1 MRIQRAGRPQS
12 THSSTALTLML
23 LASSLAFA
31 ACATSTAPPPGAAEV
46 REKLS
51 ALQRDPDLA
60 ERARVELR
68 EAELAVRVAEEP
80 LREDEIELGEH
91 RVYVADRKVEIAE
104 ARATTQLAEDQRA
117 RISEE
122 RGRSRLEARTQEAD
136 ASREALGRARAS
148 VAAARAS
155 EATTETEALRET
167 AKLQGQIDELEAEA
181 TERGLVLTLRDVLF
195 ATGSAQLGM
204 GPNENLSRLLGF
216 LEQYPDR
223 RIVIEGHTDDVG
235 SAGLNRRLS
244 GRRAE
249 SVRDYLVQRGIESRR
264 ISTVGVGEERPVAT
278 NDSVAGRQQNRRVA
292 IIIGDPGSASP
303 ASSASTR

>member
-1 MRIQRAGRPQS
+1 MRIQRAGKRPS
-12 THSSTALTLML
+12 MHSSAGLTLL
-23 LASSLAFA
+23 LSSSLVLA
-31 ACATSTAPPPGAAEV
+31 ACATPTAPPSGSTEV

-51 ALQRDPDLA
+51 ALQRNPDLA

-80 LREDEIELGEH
+80 LREDQSELGEH
-91 RVYVADRKVEIAE
+91 RVYVADRKLEIAE
-104 ARATTQLAEDQRA
+104 ARAMTQLAEDQRA

-122 RGRSRLEARTQEAD
+122 RGRSRLQARTQEAD

-155 EATTETEALRET
+155 EATTEKESLRE
-167 AKLQGQIDELEAEA
+167 ASKLQDQIDALEAEA

-195 ATGSAQLGM
+195 ATGSAQLGV
-204 GPNENLSRLLGF
+204 GPNENLSRLLSF

-235 SAGLNRRLS
+235 SAELNRRLS

-249 SVRDYLVQRGIESRR
+249 SVRDYLVQRGIASRR
-264 ISTVGVGEERPVAT
+264 ISTVGIGEERPVAT

-292 IIIGDPGSASP
+292 VIIEDPGSAGP
-303 ASSASTR
+303 ASSASSR

>member
-1 MRIQRAGRPQS
+1 MRIQRTGKRQTTHAS
-12 THSSTALTLML
+12 TGLALL
-23 LASSLAFA
+23 LSSSLALA
-31 ACATSTAPPPGAAEV
+31 ACATPTARPPGSAAV

-51 ALQRDPDLA
+51 ALQGDPDLA

-68 EAELAVRVAEEP
+68 EAELAVRVAEKP

-91 RVYVADRKVEIAE
+91 RVYVADRMVEIAE
-104 ARATTQLAEDQRA
+104 ARAMTQLAEDQRA

-136 ASREALGRARAS
+136 ASREALGRAR
-148 VAAARAS
+148 VAADAARTSEARA
-155 EATTETEALRET
+155 ETEALRET
-167 AKLQGQIDELEAEA
+167 AKLQAQVDELEAEA

-195 ATGSAQLGM
+195 ATGSAKLGM

-223 RIVIEGHTDDVG
+223 QIVIEGHTDDVG
-235 SAGLNRRLS
+235 SAELNRRLS

-249 SVRDYLVQRGIESRR
+249 SVRDYLVERGIASRR

-292 IIIGDPGSASP
+292 IIIGDPGSSGP
-303 ASSASTR
+303 ASSASR